1 MMISIEKEANQSR
14 KTRRVEWMKL
24 IRTKKRRCRQD
35 LVVSFDVY
43 QSSMYDGLCI
53 VYTTSSD
60 CTRLRTW
67 SLSTNAGRCYTNRC
81 ITRRIFQMSEYTIR
95 IRLEFDLT
103 ERLPIRKGRKFS
115 IILPLWLNSQELRR
129 DPLGRTETNT
139 NTQNKPLSALFF
151 FFLFCFCFFSWN
163 KGKTPER
170 TAWRISKYW
179 CPATRSVGIR
189 STPRCQPLL
198 IHPLHP
204 FFRTGLLQLPTAQ
217 GNWFSPFVPKDR
229 CRHTVF
235 AGSRYDGVGESA
247 RRSIQSIIHNDFLRY
262 LLLSFLFF
270 LLESC
275 CCSTAAPLSAGPFLF
290 PNVIIERRCFRS
302 TCRRRAL
309 LQ

>member
-1 MMISIEKEANQSR
+1 MCSASRKRSRVTLNELIDFSCAAFCWGPIQKRPTRREMMISIEKEANQSR

-60 CTRLRTW
+60 YTRKRLRTW
-67 SLSTNAGRCYTNRC
+67 SLSTNSGRCYTNRC

-103 ERLPIRKGRKFS
+103 ERLPIRKGGKFS

-151 FFLFCFCFFSWN
+151 FYFVLFFSVGRREKPPN
-163 KGKTPER
+163 ER
-170 TAWRISKYW
+170 
-179 CPATRSVGIR
+179 PG
-189 STPRCQPLL
+189 
-198 IHPLHP
+198 
-204 FFRTGLLQLPTAQ
+204 G
-217 GNWFSPFVPKDR
+217 
-229 CRHTVF
+229 
-235 AGSRYDGVGESA
+235 
-247 RRSIQSIIHNDFLRY
+247 
-262 LLLSFLFF
+262 
-270 LLESC
+270 
-275 CCSTAAPLSAGPFLF
+275 
-290 PNVIIERRCFRS
+290 
-302 TCRRRAL
+302 
-309 LQ
+309 